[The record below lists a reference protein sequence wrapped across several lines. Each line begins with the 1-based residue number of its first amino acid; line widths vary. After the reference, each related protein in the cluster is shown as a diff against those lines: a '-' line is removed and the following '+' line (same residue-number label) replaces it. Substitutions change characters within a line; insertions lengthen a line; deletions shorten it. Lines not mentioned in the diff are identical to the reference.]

1 MRSHDQRAESV
12 RNLLK
17 ESMIASIEE
26 LKEAAGTTAVMT
38 VYRCLSRLGYMAS
51 YSHRGQFYT
60 LETIPKFDQQGLW
73 SCGQARFSRYG
84 NLLETAAA
92 FVVQSD
98 AGFTAAELEMV
109 LQVEVKHTL
118 LRLHRKGALERVNL
132 GGRFVYMCTGRD
144 ERRQQQLMRR
154 ENDAFREIGAGV
166 TEFFPDELRAGII
179 LFFSLLN
186 EKQRRLYAGMEAAR
200 VGHGG
205 DRKVAE
211 MLELDCHTVAKG
223 RRELFSGVVERSCVR
238 SAGAGRKPVE
248 KKVPR

>member
-1 MRSHDQRAESV
+1 MKPHDQRADGV
-12 RNLLK
+12 RNLL
-17 ESMIASIEE
+17 ETSMIASIDE
-26 LKEAAGTTAVMT
+26 LKEAAGTNAVMT
-38 VYRCLSRLGYMAS
+38 VYRCLSRLGYIAS

-60 LETIPKFDQQGLW
+60 LKTIPKFDQQGLW
-73 SCGQARFSRYG
+73 ACGEAMFSRYG
-84 NLLETAAA
+84 NLLETATA
-92 FVVQSD
+92 FVVQSA

-109 LQVEVKHTL
+109 LQVETKHAL
-118 LRLHRKGALERVNL
+118 LRLYRKGVLARVNL
-132 GGRFVYMCTGRD
+132 DGRFVYMCTDRD
-144 ERRQQQLMRR
+144 ERRQQQLMRK
-154 ENDAFREIGAGV
+154 ENDAFREIGARV
-166 TEFFPDELRAGII
+166 TEFLPDELRAGII

-223 RRELFSGVVERSCVR
+223 RRELFSGVVERSSVR